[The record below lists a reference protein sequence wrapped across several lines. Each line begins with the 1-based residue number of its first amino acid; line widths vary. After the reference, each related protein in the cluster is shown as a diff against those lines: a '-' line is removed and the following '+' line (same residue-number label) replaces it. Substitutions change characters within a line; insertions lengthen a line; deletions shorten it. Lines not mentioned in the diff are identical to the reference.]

1 MTPLDSSELQLQI
14 HNRLIH
20 ELAASEK
27 RYRELVEH
35 LREIIFECDSSGR
48 LTFLNQAWV
57 EILGHPVGDSLGRSL
72 VEFIYEDDREEVLA
86 SIIGGAGH
94 RAREPREL
102 LFRHRNGDLVWLE
115 LSVRTVN
122 SGVELGAIESIV
134 GSLYNMNDRKRARE
148 ELQKAHD
155 QLEVRVEERTTA
167 LRETNQR
174 LQEEIAERE
183 QAETALLKAKDTAEA
198 ATRTKSEFL
207 AKMSH
212 ELRTPMNAI
221 IGFTRLV
228 MRRCKNI
235 LPAMQYEN
243 LGKIL
248 ISAER
253 LLALINDIL
262 DLAKVEAGR
271 IEMRPVSFEL
281 EPVIS
286 ECLQTI
292 EPVLKGENV
301 QLLKEVSDDLPR
313 LTTDKDRLHQILT
326 NLLSNASKFTESG
339 SIKVTAKRRGADI
352 TIAVADSG
360 IGIPAQA
367 LERIFEEFHQVNGGT
382 TRQRGGTGLGLA
394 ISRHFARLLGG
405 DITVQSAPGI
415 GSTFRINI
423 PISPADQ
430 VGAPHTDSVSD
441 DPVAAE
447 TAPQQKIVLVID
459 DDPNVIY
466 LLRENL
472 AEAGYRVIG
481 AASADEGRQKARD
494 FRPFAITLDIL
505 MPQQDG
511 WQMLHELKN
520 DAITRDIPIIVLS
533 VVDNRELAYRLGAFD
548 CLLKPLDRD
557 VMIATLSRIEAAIA
571 RDRTMKKILIVEDVE
586 FNRDLLVQLLEEEY
600 QVLTASDGA
609 AGIELAER
617 ERPDLILMDLS
628 LPVIDGWEATKR
640 IKANQLVQ
648 TIPIIALT
656 AHAMRGDAERALQC
670 GCDDYLS
677 KPFDEQV
684 LFRKLADFLGDL
696 AER

>member
-198 ATRTKSEFL
+198 ATRAKSEFL

-367 LERIFEEFHQVNGGT
+367 LERIFEEFHQVDGGT

-430 VGAPHTDSVSD
+430 VGAPHTDSVSLV
-441 DPVAAE
+441 PVEAE

-481 AASADEGRQKARD
+481 AANADEGRQKARD

-533 VVDNRELAYRLGAFD
+533 VVNNRELAFRLGAFD

-571 RDRTMKKILIVEDVE
+571 R
-586 FNRDLLVQLLEEEY
+586 
-600 QVLTASDGA
+600 
-609 AGIELAER
+609 AER
-617 ERPDLILMDLS
+617 
-628 LPVIDGWEATKR
+628 
-640 IKANQLVQ
+640 
-648 TIPIIALT
+648 
-656 AHAMRGDAERALQC
+656 
-670 GCDDYLS
+670 
-677 KPFDEQV
+677 
-684 LFRKLADFLGDL
+684 
-696 AER
+696 